1 MIFLEKSELRFSK
14 CPTKNYIRHT
24 PPPEKMSISLKRK
37 TSITPP
43 PPIFI
48 IYPNQHASDVFLSF
62 QFPLL
67 KKTDNAQL
75 CTGKIEAITSNN
87 IENRP

>member
-1 MIFLEKSELRFSK
+1 MIILEKSELPFSK
-14 CPTKNYIRHT
+14 CPTKNYIT
-24 PPPEKMSISLKRK
+24 PPPETNVNPLERG

-43 PPIFI
+43 PPHL
-48 IYPNQHASDVFLSF
+48 YPNHHAPDVFLSF

-75 CTGKIEAITSNN
+75 CTGKFEHTY
-87 IENRP
+87 